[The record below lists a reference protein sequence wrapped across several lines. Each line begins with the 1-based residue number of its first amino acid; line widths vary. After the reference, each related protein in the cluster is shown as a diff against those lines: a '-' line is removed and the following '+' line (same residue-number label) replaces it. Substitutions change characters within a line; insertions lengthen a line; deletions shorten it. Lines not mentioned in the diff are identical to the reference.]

1 LVDGGSRPQFAGPAA
16 GQQKEGK
23 MANTK
28 LGRRLL
34 ISGLLVVSGMST
46 REAPAQA
53 VVFLNCIFYNGRV
66 DRIKIDPSVNKAYF
80 RNGGTFT
87 LEVSESVYT
96 LTAKIDLG
104 TGSGGV
110 VDLETKIDR
119 RTEQLTSRIIGVERQ
134 LLGGMCSGDQPW

>member
-1 LVDGGSRPQFAGPAA
+1 
-16 GQQKEGK
+16 
-23 MANTK
+23 M
-28 LGRRLL
+28 
-34 ISGLLVVSGMST
+34 SGMST
-46 REAPAQA
+46 REALAQP

-66 DRIKIDPSVNKAYF
+66 DKIKIDPNVNKAYF

-87 LEVSESVYT
+87 LEVSESFYT

-104 TGSGGV
+104 SGSGGV

-119 RTEQLTSRIIGVERQ
+119 RTELLTSRIIGVDRD